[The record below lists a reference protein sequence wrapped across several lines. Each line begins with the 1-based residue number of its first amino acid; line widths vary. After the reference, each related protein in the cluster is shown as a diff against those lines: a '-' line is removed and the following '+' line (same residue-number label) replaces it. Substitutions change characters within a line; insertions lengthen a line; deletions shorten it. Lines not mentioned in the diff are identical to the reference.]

1 MNHQVI
7 VTPMNGKPF
16 LKAFLL
22 NTLWVN
28 VSGLPRYF
36 LLIKP
41 MLHDAL
47 PNDPKIAPVSLA
59 ILASWG
65 LWTLVFM
72 LVTTGFYWMYFDRNG
87 TSTRSVIVSAIWVT
101 LATIGL
107 TWLGIVNMGL
117 LPVVFLGAAMA
128 WATIEQLVS
137 AFIVSSTM
145 KRELRGRG
153 D

>member
-1 MNHQVI
+1 MIHQAI
-7 VTPMNGKPF
+7 VTPMSGKPF
-16 LKAFLL
+16 LKALLL
-22 NTLWVN
+22 NSLWVN
-28 VSGLPRYF
+28 ISGLPRYF

-41 MLHDAL
+41 MLHETL
-47 PNDPKIAPVSLA
+47 PNDPTIAPVSLA

-65 LWTLVFM
+65 LWTVVFM

-87 TSTRSVIVSAIWVT
+87 NTTRNVIVSAIWVT

-117 LPVVFLGAAMA
+117 LPITFLVAAMA

-145 KRELRGRG
+145 KRAQ
-153 D
+153 